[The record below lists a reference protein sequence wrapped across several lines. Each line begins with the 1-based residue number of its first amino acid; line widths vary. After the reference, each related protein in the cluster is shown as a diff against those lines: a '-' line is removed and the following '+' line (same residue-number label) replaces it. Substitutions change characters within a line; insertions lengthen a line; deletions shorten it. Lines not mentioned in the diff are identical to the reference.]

1 MVDFVMGMDATAR
14 RRWFGGLVLA
24 GAVGMLV
31 AGETMLKGMLLGLGF
46 WVYWLICFFLTGLAM
61 LIALR
66 DAKAMLQRT
75 GREQRDLLESTLKDI
90 QKDAQA
96 RRNSSGKRRR
106 TSDGQ

>member
-1 MVDFVMGMDATAR
+1 MGMDDTAR

-31 AGETMLKGMLLGLGF
+31 AGETFLKGKLMGMQF

-61 LIALR
+61 LVALR
-66 DAKAMLQRT
+66 DARAMLQRT

-90 QKDAQA
+90 QKEAQT
-96 RRNSSGKRRR
+96 RRDSRR
-106 TSDGQ
+106 TSRRNGDSG